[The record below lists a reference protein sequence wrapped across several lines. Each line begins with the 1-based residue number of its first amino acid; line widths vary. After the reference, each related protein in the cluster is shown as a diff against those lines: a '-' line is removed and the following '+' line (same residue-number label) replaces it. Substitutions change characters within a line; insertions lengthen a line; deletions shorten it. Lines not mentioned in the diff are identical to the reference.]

1 MPTMHSIIAPVRLA
15 MPLALVA
22 FGCAGDLVEG
32 PSVRR
37 TVAPPPPSAPVV
49 APAAQPIAPV
59 EYLRLHNLAANPRDA
74 GWAQALHTLAE
85 AGDGYTLAQLKA
97 FDRKT
102 LTPAQVATLDETLAA
117 LEKAARPGPPSAAEI
132 TTRLERAAW
141 ADLHCDRCEHTL
153 VPWATQSIADFASDP
168 GVRSTLERL
177 RDGYEPSASLAP
189 GSQWGSLSDRV
200 RRYAREILDGK
211 GGQAATQ
218 TP

>member
-1 MPTMHSIIAPVRLA
+1 MNTIIAPVRLA

-22 FGCAGDLVEG
+22 FGCGGDLVEG
-32 PSVRR
+32 PTVRR
-37 TVAPPPPSAPVV
+37 TVAPPPPAAPVV
-49 APAAQPIAPV
+49 APAAQPIAPA

-97 FDRKT
+97 LDRKS
-102 LTPAQVATLDETLAA
+102 LTPAQVVTLDETLAA
-117 LEKAARPGPPSAAEI
+117 LEKGPAGRPGPPSAAEI

-141 ADLHCDRCEHTL
+141 ADLHCDHCEHTL

-168 GVRSTLERL
+168 GVRAALEQV
-177 RDGYEPSASLAP
+177 RDGYEPSAALAP
-189 GSQWGSLSDRV
+189 GTQWGSISDRV
-200 RRYAREILDGK
+200 RLYAREILDGK
-211 GGQAATQ
+211 GGQAAKQ